1 MAIPDLLRGCPLF
14 FELFDTEI
22 ERITRYCSVS
32 THEPGGAI
40 VSEGQEGDE
49 IFVILEG
56 SAHIEKL
63 TQKGPLRLHTLRK
76 GDPFGELVLV
86 DERKR
91 SADIVAAENC
101 SVLEMHYSQIFSLY
115 EEEPRIFGLIM
126 LNLSRLL
133 ARRMRET
140 NLSLQAL
147 REQVANPVDL
157 AKLRRAG

>member
-14 FELFDTEI
+14 FELYDAEI
-22 ERITRYCSVS
+22 ERITRFCSV
-32 THEPGGAI
+32 TTFEAGTPI
-40 VSEGQEGDE
+40 VTEGQEGDE

-56 SAHIEKL
+56 SAHIEKR
-63 TQKGPLRLHTLRK
+63 TQAGPLRVHTLRK

-91 SADIVAAENC
+91 SADIVAAEFC
-101 SVLEMHYSQIFSLY
+101 SVLEMHYSQIFGLY
-115 EEEPRIFGLIM
+115 QEEPRIFGLIM

-140 NLSLQAL
+140 NLALQGL
-147 REQVANPVDL
+147 REKL
-157 AKLRRAG
+157 AASEAGLRKTG

>member
-14 FELFDTEI
+14 FELFDPEI

-32 THEPGGAI
+32 THEAGGAI

-56 SAHIEKL
+56 SAYIEKL
-63 TQKGPLRLHTLRK
+63 TQQGPLRLHTLRK

-91 SADIVAAENC
+91 SANIVAAESC

-115 EEEPRIFGLIM
+115 QEEPRIFGLIM

-140 NLSLQAL
+140 NLSLQVL
-147 REQVANPVDL
+147 REQLKNPVDL
-157 AKLRRAG
+157 SKLRRAG

>member
-14 FELFDTEI
+14 FELYDSEI
-22 ERITRYCSVS
+22 ERITRFCAVTS
-32 THEPGGAI
+32 HEPGGAI
-40 VSEGQEGDE
+40 VREGQEGDE

-56 SAHIEKL
+56 SAYIEKQ
-63 TQKGPLRLHTLRK
+63 TQQGPLRIHTLRK

-147 REQVANPVDL
+147 RERLAAPVNL
-157 AKLRRAG
+157 AELKKAG

>member
-14 FELFDTEI
+14 FELYDTEI
-22 ERITRYCSVS
+22 ERITRYCAVTSY
-32 THEPGGAI
+32 EPGGQI
-40 VSEGQEGDE
+40 VAEGQEGDE

-56 SAHIEKL
+56 SAHIEKM
-63 TQKGPLRLHTLRK
+63 TAQGPLRIHTLRK

-91 SADIVAAENC
+91 SANIVAAEDC
-101 SVLEMHYSQIFSLY
+101 SVLELHYSQIFNLY
-115 EEEPRIFGLIM
+115 EQEPRIFGLIM

-133 ARRMRET
+133 ARRLRET

-147 REQVANPVDL
+147 REKVAAPVDL
-157 AKLRRAG
+157 SRPRKAV